1 LWAFTC
7 RFFVLCFPTTKSRG
21 IYRTQVSINYD
32 LSESV
37 EILERSNDKNNA
49 HVIEKVEKVYVTEKV
64 ERSAE
69 EVDADLV
76 EMVEDAHEVMSDGHE
91 VMSGELYVM
100 TLQVLGIDMGQKTR
114 TSTLFLL
121 LPPL

>member
-1 LWAFTC
+1 MLSDHEE
-7 RFFVLCFPTTKSRG
+7 SRDLSNPS
-21 IYRTQVSINYD
+21 QHHYD

-37 EILERSNDKNNA
+37 EIPERSNDKKNS
-49 HVIEKVEKVYVTEKV
+49 HVIEEVEKIYVTEEV

-69 EVDADLV
+69 DVDADVV
-76 EMVEDAHEVMSDGHE
+76 EMIEDAHE